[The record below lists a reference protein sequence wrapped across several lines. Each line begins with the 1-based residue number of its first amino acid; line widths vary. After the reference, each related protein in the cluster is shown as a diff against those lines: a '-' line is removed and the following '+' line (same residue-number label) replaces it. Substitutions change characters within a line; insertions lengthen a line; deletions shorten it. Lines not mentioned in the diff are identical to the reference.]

1 MAGEIQD
8 IKIRYIIDSGDV
20 DKAKKDVAGL
30 TASEKALETELNNVN
45 MAASQA
51 NKTIQNETEKSDKV
65 LNDHKKNFNSL
76 TESVKNYGNSFKG
89 VGAALAG
96 YFAVSNLLNY
106 ANHVKD
112 VTAEFQ
118 KLEAVLTNTLGS
130 RSAAQKALLDIQ
142 EFASKTPFGVT
153 ELTQAFVK
161 LANQG
166 FKPTTDELRKLG
178 DLASSTGKS
187 FDQLAEAVIDAQTGE
202 FERLKEFGIRARTNG
217 DQIVFTFKGVQT
229 QVKNTNE
236 EIRNY
241 ILSLGDLEGVSGSM
255 EGVSKTLGGQLSNLG
270 DEFDQLANTLGSNVS
285 PQISYFIGLIG
296 QATKAVRE
304 FIESDFQKSQREY
317 NEEANKMLKTF
328 EGFTE
333 LQMVEK
339 VKELEAAIEKL
350 DDEFDDN
357 ASAILEA
364 KNNLGLF
371 GSALSSLGLSD
382 EGKRIDIFTEA
393 NEKLSRQIRVNEIV
407 VQQLTERINE
417 LNKAQQETV
426 KTQEQLD
433 KEFKI
438 ALDKLRLR
446 ILAEENALKESYLN
460 REIAEEQYIDRREAL
475 QLDGLQRIKKLYEQ
489 YGKDTTEIEAKILD
503 ERLSD
508 YEKDLNESIK
518 AGNEKLKAEQAYFAK
533 KKKEQED
540 AYNQEIEDSIKAGEA
555 KLKAEQKYHQESLRA
570 EREKEQKRQAI
581 VQQSYQLLGTII
593 NGFAQIERDNAEAN
607 LDNLSVKKDQELD
620 LVKSTQ
626 AKELELAQGNK
637 QKEAEI
643 LEASKQAE
651 SVINNKYAQEE
662 RRIKQRQAQIDKDLA
677 LFNIAMSTATAV
689 IKQLAATPLPAGAP
703 LVALVAATG
712 AAQLAIASSKP
723 VPKFNKG
730 TKSVPGVDR
739 GQDSILAML
748 RPGEG
753 VMPVDRMNDY
763 RPTFDAMFDRKI
775 SPEALNHYVLNY
787 DYLGKKIDSQVT
799 SGDPLLRAEIRAL
812 NKKMDKMQIVQI
824 NMDKKGIKTF
834 LKSEFSET
842 EIANNYLN
850 K

>member
-8 IKIRYIIDSGDV
+8 IKIRYIIDSGDI
-20 DKAKKDVAGL
+20 DKAKKDVASL
-30 TASEKALETELNNVN
+30 TASEKALEDELNNVN
-45 MAASQA
+45 RAATQA
-51 NKTIQNETEKSDKV
+51 NKTIQTETEKSDKA

-581 VQQSYQLLGTII
+581 VQQSQQLISTIG
-593 NGFAQIERDNAEAN
+593 NGFAQLARDNADA
-607 LDNLSVKKDQELD
+607 ELD
-620 LVKSTQ
+620 HLAEKKQ
-626 AKELELAQGNK
+626 QELELVGDNK
-637 QKEAEI
+637 A
-643 LEASKQAE
+643 KQDA
-651 SVINNKYAQEE
+651 INKRYAAEE
-662 RRIKQRQAQIDKDLA
+662 RKVQMRQAQIDKDLA
-677 LFNIAMSTATAV
+677 IFNIILSTAQSVAKAAPNPV
-689 IKQLAATPLPAGAP
+689 LMALAAAIGGAQIGI
-703 LVALVAATG
+703 VAARP
-712 AAQLAIASSKP
+712 I
-723 VPKFNKG
+723 PKFNQG

-787 DYLGKKIDSQVT
+787 DYLGRSIDAKVPDNNGIISGLKAIERKLDNVKSFDVT
-799 SGDPLLRAEIRAL
+799 F
-812 NKKMDKMQIVQI
+812 
-824 NMDKKGIKTF
+824 DKKGIRTF
-834 LKSEFSET
+834 LKSASSET
-842 EIANNYLN
+842 ELLNNYL
-850 K
+850 KV